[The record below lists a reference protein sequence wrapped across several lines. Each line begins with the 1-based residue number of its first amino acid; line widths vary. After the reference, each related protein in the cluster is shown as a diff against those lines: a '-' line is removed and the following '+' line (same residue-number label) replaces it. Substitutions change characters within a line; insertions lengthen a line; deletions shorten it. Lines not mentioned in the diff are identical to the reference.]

1 MTETN
6 ERAPTAEEAVL
17 YRETLREIRA
27 LYQRAC
33 EEMYASE
40 DVADRTRIGV
50 KFVKLMD
57 HAASLALLESAH
69 GGSDGGAS

>member
-1 MTETN
+1 METS
-6 ERAPTAEEAVL
+6 ETMPTTEEAVL

-40 DVADRTRIGV
+40 GAADRERIGV

-57 HAASLALLESAH
+57 HAAGVALLGPSH
-69 GGSDGGAS
+69 GG